1 MSTLPTTEPDLLAAI
16 AHVIEAS
23 VHAEPVGTV
32 AYVRRLGDGELEVG
46 LRLLD
51 PELHPCAELR
61 DFAAPADWWALGLVT
76 HGTATFLDEQR
87 TERIVSA
94 FFCSRDG
101 REVSLLR
108 RRGRVQELS
117 GLAEGR
123 VPELVREA
131 LGRHP

>member
-1 MSTLPTTEPDLLAAI
+1 MSTLPATEPDLLAAI
-16 AHVIEAS
+16 AHVIEAG

-32 AYVRRLGDGELEVG
+32 AYVRRLSRGKLELG
-46 LRLLD
+46 LRPLH
-51 PELHPCAELR
+51 PELHPCTELR
-61 DFAAPADWWALGLVT
+61 GFVAPADWWALGLVT
-76 HGTATFLDEQR
+76 HGTATFPDGRR
-87 TERIVSA
+87 TEQIVSA

-101 REVSLLR
+101 DEVSLLR
-108 RRGRVQELS
+108 RHGRVQELH